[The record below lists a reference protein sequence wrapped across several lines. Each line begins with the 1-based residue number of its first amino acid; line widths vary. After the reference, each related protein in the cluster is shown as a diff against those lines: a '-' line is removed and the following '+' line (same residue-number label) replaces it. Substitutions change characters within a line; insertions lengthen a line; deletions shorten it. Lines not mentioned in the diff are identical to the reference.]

1 VLAVCC
7 LVAHLGE
14 PCAGKPQ
21 ARFDGEGQEI
31 PALYPTEKSS
41 FYDLS

>member
-1 VLAVCC
+1 